1 MALKIYN
8 DTIQLMRDVQK
19 VLVEIARRDADL
31 ARQMK
36 RALTSVAL
44 NISEGEHRRDGNGRA
59 RFSTAMG
66 SANEV
71 RASLEVAEALGYIET
86 RAQERDTLDRI
97 ARTLFVLTR

>member
-1 MALKIYN
+1 MSLKIYQT
-8 DTIQLMRDVQK
+8 TIQLIRDLQK
-19 VLVEIARRDADL
+19 VLVEIARKDADL

-36 RALTSVAL
+36 RALASVAL

-59 RFSTAMG
+59 RFATAMG

-71 RASLEVAEALGYIET
+71 RSCLEVAKAFGYVD
-86 RAQERDTLDRI
+86 AHAKERDTLDRI